1 MVDLGQL
8 ERRARRVAG
17 WGRARMAARVG
28 VAVAPIAFLAVMA
41 GGEVEACACL
51 GGLLFAVAG
60 LLRFWGREGVDAVR
74 LGLGMGLVP
83 LFAALAL
90 RTCGVDCAPLSRFG
104 QAELL
109 CVLAGVAA
117 GAGVALRASHDH
129 ASVRTWALAT
139 GVASATA
146 ALGCVGLGAGGLLV
160 TLASVAAA
168 SLVVA
173 FPLRARL
180 A

>member
-1 MVDLGQL
+1 MVDLDLL
-8 ERRARRVAG
+8 ERRARRAAG

-28 VAVAPIAFLAVMA
+28 VVVAPIAVLAVLA
-41 GGEVEACACL
+41 GGGVEACLCL
-51 GGLLFAVAG
+51 GGLLFGVAG

-74 LGLGMGLVP
+74 LGLTMGLVP

-90 RTCGVDCAPLSRFG
+90 RTCGVDCAPLTRFG
-104 QAELL
+104 EAELL

-117 GAGVALRASHDH
+117 GAGVALRASSEHV
-129 ASVRTWALAT
+129 SVRAWALAT

-160 TLASVAAA
+160 TLASLAAA
-168 SLVVA
+168 SAVVA
-173 FPLRARL
+173 LPLRARL